1 MRPRADDESIHLKPQ
16 IMKTIL
22 KLLGCCLALPV
33 GLATADEPRQE
44 CLGRLTFGVPEEIEW
59 ATFNA
64 GRTMQI
70 SEGGGHDFSD
80 MVAARGDNA
89 TYGEFG
95 AVIYVSDEVE
105 RSMLDDVYGYRRGTS
120 VLYQDYLKEQL
131 ETEKRLV
138 EQFERGCHKFC
149 VWA

>member
-1 MRPRADDESIHLKPQ
+1 
-16 IMKTIL
+16 MKTIL
-22 KLLGCCLALPV
+22 KLLGCCLTLPV

-44 CLGRLTFGVPEEIEW
+44 CLGRLTFDVPEEIEW

-64 GRTMQI
+64 NRTMQI
-70 SEGGGHDFSD
+70 SQGGGHDFSD

-105 RSMLDDVYGYRRGTS
+105 RSMLCSG
-120 VLYQDYLKEQL
+120 QL
-131 ETEKRLV
+131 IPDSIISFSSATTGDIPPLN
-138 EQFERGCHKFC
+138 
-149 VWA
+149 

>member
-1 MRPRADDESIHLKPQ
+1 
-16 IMKTIL
+16 MKL
-22 KLLGCCLALPV
+22 KLRFISFALLTISALDV
-33 GLATADEPRQE
+33 SAAQRQE
-44 CLGRLTFGVPEEIEW
+44 CLGRFTFDAPEEIEW

-64 GRTMQI
+64 DRTMQI
-70 SEGGGHDFSD
+70 SQGGGHDFSD